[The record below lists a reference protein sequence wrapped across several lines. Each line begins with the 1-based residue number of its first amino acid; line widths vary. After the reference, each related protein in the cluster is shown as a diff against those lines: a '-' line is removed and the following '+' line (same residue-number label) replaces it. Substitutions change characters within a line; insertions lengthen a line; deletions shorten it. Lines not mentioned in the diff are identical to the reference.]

1 MREQDC
7 EIMRP
12 CSASRNQWVLIYLA
26 DAVEHLESESQEADM
41 KAWKLEGNVAPV
53 AVAAFLLLATNFAKV
68 AFLRSEPPVK
78 RAMTSWAWRC
88 QVVEISV

>member
-1 MREQDC
+1 
-7 EIMRP
+7 
-12 CSASRNQWVLIYLA
+12 
-26 DAVEHLESESQEADM
+26 M

-53 AVAAFLLLATNFAKV
+53 AVAAFLLLATDFAKV